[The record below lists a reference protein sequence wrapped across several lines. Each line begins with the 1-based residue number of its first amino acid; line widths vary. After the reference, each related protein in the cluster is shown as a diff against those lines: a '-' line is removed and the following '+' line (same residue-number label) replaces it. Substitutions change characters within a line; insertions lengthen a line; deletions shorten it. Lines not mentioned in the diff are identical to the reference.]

1 MDVRKR
7 AGRDRRE
14 ADRRE
19 RREDARPAPLP
30 AGLREGRERRKPARR
45 ETALQ
50 SLGRQPVDDGE
61 DELPSIA
68 GRRLSVLG
76 EDSETRMPR
85 LGPPAEP
92 SARQGRRH
100 DGRVSEERDGSGYDC
115 AEDRRGNRFHREPA
129 EGDERDRERNRERR
143 DRPPRE
149 DGQNKGERADPRDKS
164 ERDPGRSMQRADDGR
179 AGSDAESEHDAEHV
193 PVEDSVH
200 GGESSRARPY
210 PREIDLGTVFAIGTF
225 VLIAVLFGTPVLAQR
240 AVRARRRRAFAAL
253 ERARGTRVIAMIHRQ
268 ETVGV
273 FGVPF
278 YRFIDID
285 DSEAVLRAIRQT
297 PADTSIDLLLHTP
310 GGLVLASEQIA
321 YAVRAR
327 SGKVTVLVPHY
338 AMSGGTLIA
347 LAADEIL
354 MDESAVLGPVD
365 PQLGDV
371 PAATLVRVTAK
382 KPIERLDDRTLLL
395 ADVAEK
401 AVRHMK
407 QVVTDLLAGRPTR
420 ERAETIAE
428 ELAGGHYTH
437 DDPITVAE
445 ATELGLPV
453 STGLPRE
460 AYDLMELY
468 PQEGR
473 RRPSVQ
479 FVPLPSPMSDRRS

>member
-1 MDVRKR
+1 V
-7 AGRDRRE
+7 
-14 ADRRE
+14 
-19 RREDARPAPLP
+19 
-30 AGLREGRERRKPARR
+30 
-45 ETALQ
+45 
-50 SLGRQPVDDGE
+50 
-61 DELPSIA
+61 
-68 GRRLSVLG
+68 
-76 EDSETRMPR
+76 
-85 LGPPAEP
+85 
-92 SARQGRRH
+92 
-100 DGRVSEERDGSGYDC
+100 
-115 AEDRRGNRFHREPA
+115 
-129 EGDERDRERNRERR
+129 
-143 DRPPRE
+143 
-149 DGQNKGERADPRDKS
+149 
-164 ERDPGRSMQRADDGR
+164 
-179 AGSDAESEHDAEHV
+179 
-193 PVEDSVH
+193 
-200 GGESSRARPY
+200 
-210 PREIDLGTVFAIGTF
+210 IDLGTVFAIGTF
-225 VLIAVLFGTPVLAQR
+225 VLIAVLFGMPVLAQR

-297 PADTSIDLLLHTP
+297 PADSAIDLLLHTP

-321 YAVRAR
+321 YAVRAH

-347 LAADEIL
+347 LAADEIV

-407 QVVTDLLAGRPTR
+407 QVVTDLLADRPTR
-420 ERAETIAE
+420 ERAETVAE

-445 ATELGLPV
+445 ATKLGLPV

-479 FVPLPSPMSDRRS
+479 FVPLPNPMSSDRRS